1 MRATFSGVSGM
12 GSGMGC
18 VRGRPRG
25 FLGGSLLLFGM
36 VFSPFLYRE
45 LYHELGRTLRVGE
58 WDNERPASDFA
69 SRLSG

>member
-12 GSGMGC
+12 GSGLGC

-25 FLGGSLLLFGM
+25 LLGGSLLLFGM
-36 VFSPFLYRE
+36 VLTPSLYRE
-45 LYHELGRTLRVGE
+45 LCHGLDRTLRVGK
-58 WDNERPASDFA
+58 WDKERPASDFA